1 MGQCLVQRCKSA
13 EPMCILHMCKSTQ
26 CLVQNKCKTAEHSL
40 HCTEQGLWEGLDK
53 GQNVRDRGKGVQSE
67 VDGFKRGL
75 VGYIKEVN
83 CSWWRMG
90 DMEGRVLPPLQ
101 KTALITEG
109 ILDLKVYLK
118 HLSRRQGKSERR
130 K

>member
-53 GQNVRDRGKGVQSE
+53 GQNVRDRGKESKVRLMGL
-67 VDGFKRGL
+67 RG
-75 VGYIKEVN
+75 
-83 CSWWRMG
+83 
-90 DMEGRVLPPLQ
+90 
-101 KTALITEG
+101 
-109 ILDLKVYLK
+109 DL
-118 HLSRRQGKSERR
+118 
-130 K
+130 

>member
-1 MGQCLVQRCKSA
+1 M
-13 EPMCILHMCKSTQ
+13 
-26 CLVQNKCKTAEHSL
+26 
-40 HCTEQGLWEGLDK
+40 WEGLDK
-53 GQNVRDRGKGVQSE
+53 RQNVRDRGKGVQSE

-90 DMEGRVLPPLQ
+90 DIGVLPPLQ
-101 KTALITEG
+101 KTALITEDM
-109 ILDLKVYLK
+109 LDLKVYLK
-118 HLSRRQGKSERR
+118 HLSGRQGKSERR